1 MPRRLALVP
10 TLACAAAGFAADS
23 VPAAAPETPRALPSS
38 ASLAGSPSG
47 AERLLRNIRWGAY
60 GELHYNNFQSDATS
74 QKDRIEVHRLV
85 LLAEAQL
92 HERIGFVTEIEIEHG
107 YVRDN
112 QGEVEVEQ
120 AYLDFALHDEHHVRA
135 GVLLVPISIGNL
147 YHEPTLFHGTERPY
161 IDQLVVPT
169 TWYEAG
175 AGVYGSITDG
185 LDYAVVAQAGLD
197 STNLDGQR
205 FEATNGVRSGRQ
217 RGYESDAE
225 NFMGTARL
233 DYRPL
238 AGLWLAGAVNV
249 GDSTHDESI
258 EGGQVILYTLEARYS
273 AHAFDTGVTWAQG
286 RISDPETL
294 PLYNPT
300 TNPIPEVFEGLSA
313 YVAYDVL
320 GLVGDTDQQLFPFVR
335 YEAIDNQAELADGA
349 TANQALTRE
358 VLQYGITYKPIPQVA
373 IKFDYRDEE
382 NDSAA
387 TAVDS
392 WNVGVG
398 FAF

>member
-23 VPAAAPETPRALPSS
+23 VPAAAPEAPRALPSS
-38 ASLAGSPSG
+38 ASLAGAGDG

-60 GELHYNNFQSDATS
+60 GELHYNNFQSDATA
-74 QKDRIEVHRLV
+74 QKDRIELHRLV

-92 HERIGFVTEIEIEHG
+92 HERIGFVAEIEIEHG
-107 YVRDN
+107 FVQAG

-120 AYLDFALHDEHHVRA
+120 AYLDFLLHERHHARA

-161 IDQLVVPT
+161 IDNLIVPT

-175 AGVYGSITDG
+175 AGLYGNILEG
-185 LDYAVVAQAGLD
+185 LDYAVVGQAGLD

-205 FEATNGVRSGRQ
+205 FQATNAIRGGRQ
-217 RGYESDAE
+217 RGFESDAE

-238 AGLWLAGAVNV
+238 AGLWLAGAVNA

-258 EGGQVILYTLEARYS
+258 EGGQVILYTLEARYN
-273 AHAFDTGVTWAQG
+273 AHAIDAGVTWAQG

-294 PLYNPT
+294 PLYSPT

-313 YVAYDVL
+313 FVAYDVL
-320 GLVGDTDQQLFPFVR
+320 SFVGDTAQQLYPFVR
-335 YEAIDNQAELADGA
+335 YENIDTQAEVPDGA
-349 TANQALTRE
+349 TVNEALQRQII
-358 VLQYGITYKPIPQVA
+358 QYGLTYKPIPQVA
-373 IKFDYRDEE
+373 IKFDYRDES
-382 NDSAA
+382 NDSDT